1 MEVLSEIKDTK
12 SLRIYNIFKSL
23 TNPRTVFHIFLN
35 NYIELKKEI
44 QIYYSETFELENG
57 LIRRTSQKK
66 IIRLYHN
73 YLSSARVFTEQ
84 YVQDD
89 IKDDFHCFIK
99 ELRNYSIHKGFFP
112 LSSRYEIKEKT
123 DSRYE
128 SLQVNKIE
136 NYLNIAIEKSK
147 KRKQGLINALN
158 FLNSQKPTL
167 NLNIMLENY
176 FYKMLSEYHKVMKRK
191 INENKED
198 LISLYLLIEK
208 LDDKM
213 KVYGLNSP
221 RVLSYSETRYLKLI
235 LNKYELSNF

>member
-1 MEVLSEIKDTK
+1 MEVLSEIQNTK

-44 QIYYSETFELENG
+44 KIYYSESFELENG

-66 IIRLYHN
+66 LIRLYHN

-84 YVQDD
+84 YVQEN

-112 LSSRYEIKEKT
+112 LSSRFEINQKT
-123 DSRYE
+123 DLRYE
-128 SLQVNKIE
+128 SLQVYKIE
-136 NYLNIAIEKSK
+136 DYLNIEIEKSK

-158 FLNSQKPTL
+158 YLNSQKPTL
-167 NLNIMLENY
+167 NLNIILEKY
-176 FYKMLSEYHKVMKRK
+176 FYKMLEEYHYVMNGKISEY
-191 INENKED
+191 KED
-198 LISLYLLIEK
+198 LISLYFLIEK

-213 KVYGLNSP
+213 KICGLNSP
-221 RVLSYSETRYLKLI
+221 RVLSNSETRYLKLI
-235 LNKYELSNF
+235 LNK

>member
-1 MEVLSEIKDTK
+1 MDKQLIEVLSEIQNTK
-12 SLRIYNIFKSL
+12 SLRVYNIFKSL
-23 TNPRTVFHIFLN
+23 TNPRTVFYIFLN

-57 LIRRTSQKK
+57 LLRRTSQKK
-66 IIRLYHN
+66 LIRLYHN

-84 YVQDD
+84 YVQED

-112 LSSRYEIKEKT
+112 LSSRFEINQKT
-123 DSRYE
+123 ESRYE

-136 NYLNIAIEKSK
+136 DYLKIEIENSK

-158 FLNSQKPTL
+158 YLNSQKPTL
-167 NLNIMLENY
+167 NLNIILEKY
-176 FYKMLSEYHKVMKRK
+176 FYKMLEEYHYVMNGKISEY
-191 INENKED
+191 KED
-198 LISLYLLIEK
+198 LISLYFLIKK

-213 KVYGLNSP
+213 KIHGLSSP
-221 RVLSYSETRYLKLI
+221 RVLSDSETRYLKLI
-235 LNKYELSNF
+235 LNK

>member
-1 MEVLSEIKDTK
+1 MEVLNEIQNTK

-23 TNPRTVFHIFLN
+23 TNPRTVFYIFLN

-44 QIYYSETFELENG
+44 KIYYSESFELENG

-66 IIRLYHN
+66 LIRLYHN

-84 YVQDD
+84 YVQEN

-112 LSSRYEIKEKT
+112 LSSRFEINQKT
-123 DSRYE
+123 DLRYE
-128 SLQVNKIE
+128 SLQVYKIE
-136 NYLNIAIEKSK
+136 DYLNIEIEKSK

-158 FLNSQKPTL
+158 YLNSQKPTL
-167 NLNIMLENY
+167 NLNIILEKY
-176 FYKMLSEYHKVMKRK
+176 FYKMLEEYHYLMNGKISEY
-191 INENKED
+191 KED
-198 LISLYLLIEK
+198 LISLYFLIEK

-213 KVYGLNSP
+213 NICGLNSP
-221 RVLSYSETRYLKLI
+221 RVLSNSETRYLKLI
-235 LNKYELSNF
+235 LNK